1 VTATDA
7 DGQALTVSMPV
18 ALTRAQVARLRALA
32 RQIELPADGRDPV
45 EALLSGLASAA
56 LAEYLAH
63 ATLQPPLT
71 TVGALRELRLAVLSE
86 HLLGGDLP
94 GEGFVADLFALTGS
108 EARTL
113 LRRSV
118 ARQPERLQ
126 QAIRAAALRA
136 VQAAKPA
143 DSKNESYVL
152 TAEPAVV
159 SMLYELL
166 EHSRKNPPRFEP
178 RTDAIGKYDM
188 PATTRE
194 VLLNALAE
202 AAEPASPGDR
212 PAQPADS
219 QPARGRRAR
228 DRGARRQK

>member
-1 VTATDA
+1 MTGPDA
-7 DGQALTVSMPV
+7 DPQPLTVALPV
-18 ALTRAQVARLRALA
+18 ALTGAQAGRLRALA
-32 RQIELPADGRDPV
+32 RQIDLPDDGRDPV
-45 EALLSGLASAA
+45 EALLAGLASAA

-71 TVGALRELRLAVLSE
+71 TVGALRELRLAVLSQ

-136 VQAAKPA
+136 VHSAKPA
-143 DSKNESYVL
+143 DANNDSYVV

-166 EHSRKNPPRFEP
+166 DHSRKNPPRFEP

-188 PATTRE
+188 PAATRD
-194 VLLNALAE
+194 VLLAALADPS
-202 AAEPASPGDR
+202 APA
-212 PAQPADS
+212 AQPAPDPP
-219 QPARGRRAR
+219 QTPARKPRTPRTRR
-228 DRGARRQK
+228 KK